1 MGLNQEGKKSLS
13 CIYNGDQLVLFYT
26 KLLNRVYVLKEN
38 AKEISIENKN

>member
-26 KLLNRVYVLKEN
+26 KLLNRVYVSNEKVN
-38 AKEISIENKN
+38 KISG